1 MSQAGETNL
10 DNVDIDTLLD
20 TDDDKVYGAMGV
32 AKTIST
38 VCLCCAGCE
47 RWLDAVT
54 HRVDRVL
61 GGFQQGNF
69 ETGTRS
75 DYTHNSVHAGEQAN
89 RCVFLMVHSGSSVHA
104 DTRLL
109 DLFDNMYELVDSL
122 TFKLAS
128 IAPNMWPVFELTY
141 GLFKSDAID
150 FLDGERCAVHRWV
163 HTQ

>member
-1 MSQAGETNL
+1 MSS
-10 DNVDIDTLLD
+10 VDSNKEILRQVQEVIIPIIQFTLESKLIG
-20 TDDDKVYGAMGV
+20 VY
-32 AKTIST
+32 S
-38 VCLCCAGCE
+38 
-47 RWLDAVT
+47 
-54 HRVDRVL
+54 
-61 GGFQQGNF
+61 
-69 ETGTRS
+69 
-75 DYTHNSVHAGEQAN
+75 
-89 RCVFLMVHSGSSVHA
+89 MVHSGSSVHA